1 MENKKT
7 KLTISGNTK
16 KSIKNFNF
24 VKNKGKKSVVIEKQS
39 NKFTK
44 KTAHSNPMG
53 QNQKDLSHQIKD
65 LTSNLHFIQNFLQLQ
80 VILKEEN

>member
-44 KTAHSNPMG
+44 KNSTFKSYGSKSKGSLCPQMG
-53 QNQKDLSHQIKD
+53 DFPHC
-65 LTSNLHFIQNFLQLQ
+65 HP
-80 VILKEEN
+80 EWG